1 MYCALVESDL
11 RIHEQTI
18 LKEIEDRYI
27 TQLIFTGHSLGGGMA
42 QIAHLLL
49 QAQLD
54 CSDKI
59 PKPTEPARIWADQ
72 QLTLKCHTVT
82 FAAPMTIFGLEEM
95 NDINEHAKAL
105 MKKLSESS
113 WNFVFRSDVVPR
125 AFAYVE
131 YIKEVLD
138 AVTPEAIG
146 SMNPMPLSVGT
157 GHVSRGIIE
166 NIKKKFTPMVGAW
179 QPSFATL
186 VQSFT
191 TPARMDVSRCAS
203 SLTEAHTPLTGASL
217 LL

>member
-1 MYCALVESDL
+1 
-11 RIHEQTI
+11 
-18 LKEIEDRYI
+18 
-27 TQLIFTGHSLGGGMA
+27 
-42 QIAHLLL
+42 
-49 QAQLD
+49 
-54 CSDKI
+54 
-59 PKPTEPARIWADQ
+59 
-72 QLTLKCHTVT
+72 
-82 FAAPMTIFGLEEM
+82 
-95 NDINEHAKAL
+95 